1 MPAKDRDTRSNA
13 RRRTLFSFVLACC
26 LYLPLLG
33 FALWQFPSLAF
44 TAAGQHSTVSLS
56 FAQISGASAGDSAQ
70 ETIVPDKTAPEPEPV
85 VESKPEP
92 VTEVAKPE
100 PRPSPMPEV
109 KPVKKTEKKQKT
121 VSSPEKK
128 RHQPKKSAPVPA
140 ANPSPSPSVQQ
151 GAPTSGNEAGIYT
164 LVHGETDD
172 PFLSE
177 VKRCVEKNVTYS
189 RRARMLRLQGKTVV
203 EFIVELDGS
212 LRNLRL
218 ISSSGHEQ
226 LDQAVLKAIEHA
238 QKEWEQ
244 PDRIVRLRFPIV
256 FQLRG

>member
-109 KPVKKTEKKQKT
+109 KPVKKTEKKQKN
-121 VSSPEKK
+121 S
-128 RHQPKKSAPVPA
+128 
-140 ANPSPSPSVQQ
+140 
-151 GAPTSGNEAGIYT
+151 
-164 LVHGETDD
+164 
-172 PFLSE
+172 F
-177 VKRCVEKNVTYS
+177 
-189 RRARMLRLQGKTVV
+189 
-203 EFIVELDGS
+203 
-212 LRNLRL
+212 
-218 ISSSGHEQ
+218 
-226 LDQAVLKAIEHA
+226 
-238 QKEWEQ
+238 
-244 PDRIVRLRFPIV
+244 FP
-256 FQLRG
+256 